1 MMARRTSQTAC
12 ELDAR
17 RGGIEPSP
25 DLARRQRGCRKAV
38 ARPSQGCRSRQLAGG
53 LQEQRAVK
61 TTVLCLV
68 RRNDLGAGRGGG
80 LSRGRPAS
88 HPPLSPI
95 VALAAS
101 RGLISIGRAAAAAPH
116 RASPPIQFPLLNL
129 IVPSKDSPA
138 APRCAHHAPTAGRP
152 TSGSAGEGRGTRS
165 GEWGSDPV
173 SRARHGWHVQSPSP
187 DDGCKIRSSRSVFG
201 TLRRSGNMGTW
212 PPCVG

>member
-1 MMARRTSQTAC
+1 M
-12 ELDAR
+12 
-17 RGGIEPSP
+17 
-25 DLARRQRGCRKAV
+25 
-38 ARPSQGCRSRQLAGG
+38 
-53 LQEQRAVK
+53 
-61 TTVLCLV
+61 LCLV

-101 RGLISIGRAAAAAPH
+101 RGLISIGRAAAPH

-138 APRCAHHAPTAGRP
+138 APRCAQHHAPTAGRP

-173 SRARHGWHVQSPSP
+173 SRARQGWHVQSPAEP
-187 DDGCKIRSSRSVFG
+187 QPGRRVQNSVFTLSLRNATSFRQHGHMG
-201 TLRRSGNMGTW
+201 TLCTLRSMFKWCAHVEFNVVRMEAERKLPRSFNVRRPFT
-212 PPCVG
+212 